1 MPSRTCCLGDRLER
15 RPNFVR
21 RVLAVSVIFAGLVSL
36 KLETPTLLLATTFLL
51 GVGGPLTSPA
61 WAAMTPLLVEAA

>member
-1 MPSRTCCLGDRLER
+1 
-15 RPNFVR
+15 
-21 RVLAVSVIFAGLVSL
+21 VIFAGLVSL

>member
-1 MPSRTCCLGDRLER
+1 MSISRASSANSKDADRL
-15 RPNFVR
+15 
-21 RVLAVSVIFAGLVSL
+21 AL
-36 KLETPTLLLATTFLL
+36 KIQPVTETPTLLLATTFLL